1 MGRQPL
7 SLKARAIG
15 LLAQRE
21 HSRAELRRK
30 LLAIERRLS
39 ARDRSRS
46 AALEESAHDEAGELP
61 GGGASPGDEPSADH
75 ESGAED
81 TSDADPRGNATA
93 TAALID
99 ALLDTL
105 AAEGYLDE
113 ARFVESRLHARAG
126 RFGTQRIL
134 RELAHHGLK
143 LDPAQHDD
151 LRTTEAARARE
162 VWLKR
167 FGPEPATEPA
177 EQARQTRFLLARGF
191 SAEVVRRLLRSE
203 GG

>member
-1 MGRQPL
+1 MARQPL

-30 LLAIERRLS
+30 LLNIERR
-39 ARDRSRS
+39 ARAGAAGPAGPAAKGRQGDR
-46 AALEESAHDEAGELP
+46 EDEASAGAQFDDPE
-61 GGGASPGDEPSADH
+61 GGA
-75 ESGAED
+75 
-81 TSDADPRGNATA
+81 DADEAAAATL
-93 TAALID
+93 AAVD

-113 ARFVESRLHARAG
+113 TRFVESRLHARAH
-126 RFGTQRIL
+126 RFGTQRIQ
-134 RELAHHGLK
+134 RELAQHGLK
-143 LDPAQHDD
+143 LDATQQDD
-151 LRTTEAARARE
+151 LRATEAARARA

-177 EQARQTRFLLARGF
+177 DQARQTRFLLARGF
-191 SAEVVRRLLRSE
+191 SAEVVRRLLRSGRE
-203 GG
+203 